1 MPLDFPNTPTD
12 GQVYEKYK
20 WNATDSVW
28 ELNLPE
34 YVDSDTIIDA
44 YLPTGSFVGRYIS
57 TEDLTVYTFNNIPV
71 GDGGKI
77 VLGIH
82 SEASP
87 ETSFVSSI
95 LVDGLDATQVQGA
108 VSSNAHAQIWAIDL
122 NNPSSSAVTVVVNSA
137 PGPVRLVMGV
147 WKLERM
153 LFEEPIFSGK
163 DESISGSLS
172 VTTSYLPEDSFV
184 IAVATDDN
192 PTPGAWAWTNAT
204 RRYNENTSE
213 NGSTFS
219 GADATI
225 EASGAITVTAT
236 TDSTEDNSMALA
248 AFR

>member
-1 MPLDFPNTPTD
+1 MPLDFPNTPTN

-44 YLPTGSFVGRYIS
+44 YLPTGSFVGHYIS

-82 SEASP
+82 SEAP
-87 ETSFVSSI
+87 PGTSIVSSV
-95 LVDGLDATQVQGA
+95 LVDGLDATQVQNA
-108 VSSNAHAQIWAIDL
+108 VNTNAHAQIWAIDL
-122 NNPSSSAVTVVVNSA
+122 NSPSSSAVTVVVNSG

-153 LFEEPIFSGK
+153 LFEDPIFSGK

-192 PTPGAWAWTNAT
+192 PTPGGWTWTNAT

-213 NGSTFS
+213 NGSAFS
-219 GADATI
+219 GADTTI
-225 EASGAITVTAT
+225 ETGGAITVTAN